1 MLRSTTLYCHECE
14 VELNEEVE
22 DFKYKICDFD
32 PCNDYL
38 NYSVRAYGHP
48 RAWKDCPKKQ
58 AQEENQAQLSMT
70 SPKESL
76 EFS

>member
-22 DFKYKICDFD
+22 DFRYKIGDFD

-48 RAWKDCPKKQ
+48 RA
-58 AQEENQAQLSMT
+58 
-70 SPKESL
+70 
-76 EFS
+76 